1 MLMRYYMMPSRD
13 IRVNLATEEYLLNQ
27 YDLAEPLLLLY
38 IQAPCVI
45 IGRNQNAYEEIHL
58 PYLREHNITLTRR
71 ISGGGAVYDDL
82 GNISFSFVSQK
93 GKQAFGDYQSVTQ
106 PIVQALQ
113 KMGASAVEASGRN
126 DLYIEGKKFSG
137 NAMYT
142 KNGRTYSH
150 GTLMY
155 DVDLSVLSQVLNV
168 SKEKFQSKATPSTRK
183 VVTNIK
189 PYLASQ
195 YQELTTEQFGEALL
209 CAIYQVDD
217 LKAISS
223 KQIVLSAEDQAAI
236 QALVEN
242 KYANHDWIY
251 GETPQFDLQRRTRIP
266 QVGIIDIKLSMHKG
280 KITKAQIFGD
290 FFGQEPIEKL
300 TEQLVGLAFED
311 ETFASFLATCQVDCY
326 IHNLT
331 NQQFFSLLFD

>member
-1 MLMRYYMMPSRD
+1 MPMRYYMMPSRD

-38 IQAPCVI
+38 IQKPCVI

-82 GNISFSFVSQK
+82 GNISFSLVSQK
-93 GKQAFGDYQSVTQ
+93 GQVNFGDYQGVTQ
-106 PIVQALQ
+106 PIVQALHRL
-113 KMGASAVEASGRN
+113 GATGVEASGRN

-142 KNGRTYSH
+142 KNNRTYSH

-155 DVDLSVLSQVLNV
+155 DVDLTVLDQVLNV
-168 SKEKFQSKATPSTRK
+168 SKEKFQSKATPSTKK

-195 YQELTTEQFGEALL
+195 YQQLTTEQFGEALL
-209 CAIYQVDD
+209 CAIYQVEE
-217 LKAISS
+217 LKAIASQ
-223 KQIVLSAEDQAAI
+223 QIVLSDQDQAAI
-236 QALVEN
+236 QALVER

-266 QVGIIDIKLSMHKG
+266 QVGIIDIKLSMNKG
-280 KITKAQIFGD
+280 KINKAQIFGD
-290 FFGQEPIEKL
+290 FFGQEPIEHL
-300 TEQLVGLAFED
+300 TEQLVGLAFEA
-311 ETFASFLATCQVDCY
+311 EVFENFLATCQVNHY

>member
-38 IQAPCVI
+38 IQKPCVI

-82 GNISFSFVSQK
+82 GNISFSLVSQK
-93 GKQAFGDYQSVTQ
+93 GQVNFGDYQGVTQ
-106 PIVQALQ
+106 PIVQALHRL
-113 KMGASAVEASGRN
+113 GATGVEASGRN

-142 KNGRTYSH
+142 KNNRTYSH

-155 DVDLSVLSQVLNV
+155 DVDLTVLDQVLNV
-168 SKEKFQSKATPSTRK
+168 SKEKFQSKATPSTKK

-189 PYLASQ
+189 PYLAKE
-195 YQELTTEQFGEALL
+195 YQQLSTEDFGKALL
-209 CAIYQVDD
+209 CAIFEVDNLQEIAQNEIILTPED
-217 LKAISS
+217 KQAI
-223 KQIVLSAEDQAAI
+223 KH
-236 QALVEN
+236 LVDR
-242 KYANHDWIY
+242 KYANPAWIY
-251 GETPQFDLQRRTRIP
+251 GETPQFDLQRRIRIP
-266 QVGIIDIKLSMHKG
+266 NVGIIDIQLSTNKG
-280 KITKAQIFGD
+280 KITQAKIYGD
-290 FFGQEPIEKL
+290 FFGEEPIENL
-300 TEQLVGLAFED
+300 SEQLVGLVFED
-311 ETFASFLATCQVDCY
+311 NVFRQFLDTIVIDRY

-331 NQQFFSLLFD
+331 NQQFFDLLFA